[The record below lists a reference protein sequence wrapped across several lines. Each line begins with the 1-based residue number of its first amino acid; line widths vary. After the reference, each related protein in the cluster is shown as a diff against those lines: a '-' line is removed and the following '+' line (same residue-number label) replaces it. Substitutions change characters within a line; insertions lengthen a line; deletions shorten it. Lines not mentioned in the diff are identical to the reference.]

1 MVKFR
6 KASALLSATALSVSL
21 FAPIASAST
30 IGNERMEGL
39 PIRIAQTDV
48 TVTKNDLIKRVRELF
63 PNEFKDVAEKDF
75 RMGTGY
81 WYPNEDTVRYELSF
95 SKSIDNHYVHGTFT
109 FVNKTLELEQFY
121 YQGKNSK
128 DAFSQQ
134 NIQKRKHK
142 K

>member
-1 MVKFR
+1 MVTFK
-6 KASALLSATALSVSL
+6 KAGTLLSATALSIGL

-30 IGNERMEGL
+30 LGNERMEGL
-39 PIRIAQTDV
+39 PIQIAQTNA
-48 TVTKNDLIKRVRELF
+48 TVTKNDLMKRVRELF
-63 PNEFKDVAEKDF
+63 PNEFTDVAEKDF
-75 RMGTGY
+75 QMGTGY

-95 SKSIDNHYVHGTFT
+95 SKSTDNHYVYGYFT
-109 FVNKTLELEQFY
+109 FIDETLELENFY
-121 YQGKNSK
+121 YEGKKSN